1 MSSKPQF
8 HQIPNFF
15 ECDICKR
22 NVKSANH
29 YCHDCHTIFCDSC
42 VVKEREEISV
52 CSECGMNLFTTNE
65 KTGELFCRNCRDEG
79 IDNARIVKVLKE
91 KSLCPNSKCRSPN
104 TSEIEELKS
113 NLKDRYKTIVLES
126 RNVLDDFSN
135 FTSMLSAAKQRL
147 LKLRLE
153 MPVML
158 HEPDLEQDMLSLIDE
173 GSSIERRI
181 MNRIYN
187 FFLFLR
193 SKKPYFVDGKTW
205 QNQDIAVLE
214 TYMNQLQAD
223 FLSFTVQM
231 SESFGQPLEML
242 QTLKERID
250 FLMVTKEFFMKYINK
265 GVISL
270 EKSEFPVINV
280 ENVKLDSDDDEHKG
294 HGHVLVTTKAFKFV
308 KSQGY
313 LKKTDALL
321 FSFPVTKLLSTDV
334 TGRVFKRL
342 SLQFQG
348 ISLKLNLDKSQ
359 MQVLSKYFE
368 QLLDFEKVNKLD
380 QDKIAKIKSFDIN
393 SIFKIKTY
401 IEENINALLNPG
413 DLSMGNLESTPT
425 SMAQSKDL
433 NFGIAN
439 TQEFEPTTI
448 SSNGLLYNNNATN
461 SVANQQNQLNS
472 IFNSISRPQ
481 AASQGFQDDLSLMG
495 TSQQQPD
502 YGQSPYPKHPAISTG
517 DPRAFNQAQ
526 QTMAFSQGNTA
537 RPIQSPFLQMYPEDY
552 GMNGNGSGNI
562 PARIANQVQEQAI
575 QAALSKAQDIRLL
588 VNQLQSA
595 EQKQASFQE
604 TLKNLEAKFELGKLS
619 PSVYF
624 ETHQLFCQ
632 KLIELNQQIQQLR
645 NQLNVMQYQGTRF

>member
-1 MSSKPQF
+1 MMNQQSIRN

-22 NVKSANH
+22 NVKSANY
-29 YCHDCHTIFCDSC
+29 YCHDCHTIFCNSC

-65 KTGELFCRNCRDEG
+65 KTGELYCRNCRDEG

-91 KSLCPNSKCRSPN
+91 KTLCPNPKCHSPN
-104 TSEIEELKS
+104 TSEVEELKS
-113 NLKDRYKTIVLES
+113 NLKEKYKTIVLDS

-158 HEPDLEQDMLSLIDE
+158 HEPGLEQDMLNLIEE

-193 SKKPYFVDGKTW
+193 SKKAYFVDGKTW

-214 TYMNQLQAD
+214 TYINQLQSD
-223 FLSFTVQM
+223 FLSFTGQV
-231 SESFGQPLEML
+231 SESFGQPFEML

-250 FLMVTKEFFMKYINK
+250 FLMAIKEFFMKYITK

-270 EKSEFPVINV
+270 EKGEFPVIHV
-280 ENVKLDSDDDEHKG
+280 EGVKLDSDDDEHKG
-294 HGHVLVTTKAFKFV
+294 HGHVLVTTRSFKFV

-313 LKKTDALL
+313 LRKTDALL
-321 FSFPVTKLLSTDV
+321 FSFPVTKLLSMDV

-348 ISLKLNLDKSQ
+348 ISLKLNLEKSQ

-368 QLLDFEKVNKLD
+368 QLLEFEKSNKLD
-380 QDKIAKIKSFDIN
+380 EAKIAKVKSFDIN

-401 IEENINALLNPG
+401 IEENISALLNPG
-413 DLSMGNLESTPT
+413 DMLVENLDNALTP
-425 SMAQSKDL
+425 APQGKDM
-433 NFGIAN
+433 NFGMAGA
-439 TQEFEPTTI
+439 QEFEPSMG
-448 SSNGLLYNNNATN
+448 SSRGLSYNNNMA
-461 SVANQQNQLNS
+461 SMAGNQQNQ
-472 IFNSISRPQ
+472 PQ
-481 AASQGFQDDLSLMG
+481 YDMFSSNPRQQIPSQCFQDDLPVMG
-495 TSQQQPD
+495 GTQQQD
-502 YGQSPYPKHPAISTG
+502 YMLKHPAISTG
-517 DPRAFNQAQ
+517 DPRSFTPTQ
-526 QTMAFSQGNTA
+526 QGIAFSQGNMA
-537 RPIQSPFLQMYPEDY
+537 RTMPAQGFQMYPDEF
-552 GMNGNGSGNI
+552 GTNGNGIGNM
-562 PARIANQVQEQAI
+562 PAQIANQVQEQAL

-588 VNQLQSA
+588 VNQLQLA
-595 EQKQASFQE
+595 EQKQVSFQE
-604 TLKNLEAKFELGKLS
+604 TLRNLEAKFETGKVA
-619 PSVYF
+619 PGVYF

-645 NQLNVMQYQGTRF
+645 NHLNTMQYPGTRF

>member
-1 MSSKPQF
+1 M
-8 HQIPNFF
+8 
-15 ECDICKR
+15 
-22 NVKSANH
+22 
-29 YCHDCHTIFCDSC
+29 
-42 VVKEREEISV
+42 VKEREEISV

-91 KSLCPNSKCRSPN
+91 KSLCPNQKCRSPN
-104 TSEIEELKS
+104 TSEVEELKS
-113 NLKDRYKTIVLES
+113 NLREKYKTIVLES

-135 FTSMLSAAKQRL
+135 FSSMLSAAKQRL
-147 LKLRLE
+147 LKLRSE

-158 HEPDLEQDMLSLIDE
+158 HEPGLEQDMLNLIDE

-214 TYMNQLQAD
+214 TYINQLQSD
-223 FLSFTVQM
+223 FLSFTAQV
-231 SESFGQPLEML
+231 SESFGQPFEML

-250 FLMVTKEFFMKYINK
+250 FLMVIKEFFMKYLNK

-270 EKSEFPVINV
+270 EKCEFPVINV

-294 HGHVLVTTKAFKFV
+294 HGHVLVTTKSFKFV

-321 FSFPVTKLLSTDV
+321 FSFPVSKLLSTDV

-348 ISLKLNLDKSQ
+348 ISLKLNLNKSQ
-359 MQVLSKYFE
+359 IQVLSKYFE
-368 QLLDFEKVNKLD
+368 QLLDFEKANKLD

-413 DLSMGNLESTPT
+413 DIPMGNLDTAPS
-425 SMAQSKDL
+425 SMAQNKDV
-433 NFGIAN
+433 NYGMAG
-439 TQEFEPTTI
+439 TQEFEP
-448 SSNGLLYNNNATN
+448 SAAPSRGLLYHNNAAN
-461 SVANQQNQLNS
+461 MVASQQNQLND
-472 IFNSISRPQ
+472 IFNDISRSQ
-481 AASQGFQDDLSLMG
+481 ANSQGFQDDFSLMG

-502 YGQSPYPKHPAISTG
+502 YGQAPYLKHPAISTG
-517 DPRAFNQAQ
+517 DPRAFTQTQQA
-526 QTMAFSQGNTA
+526 MAFSQGNMA
-537 RPIQSPFLQMYPEDY
+537 RPLQSPLLQGYPDDY
-552 GMNGNGSGNI
+552 SMNGNGSGNI
-562 PARIANQVQEQAI
+562 PARIATQVQEQAM

-595 EQKQASFQE
+595 EQKQVSFQE
-604 TLKNLEAKFELGKLS
+604 TLKNLEAKFETGKIS
-619 PSVYF
+619 SMVYF